1 MFNFSKNKIVYMDID
16 ELKIE
21 IKNKDSRWIALDI
34 VSNSV
39 ISEGIT
45 PEEATIRAE
54 SISNNF
60 MLMFVPKEGETYIF

>member
-1 MFNFSKNKIVYMDID
+1 MDID